1 MSYDKIK
8 GGTSHLRRHASTCQS
23 TTQISETI
31 AGESFVGLAQS
42 LITLGVKYGQ
52 VSAKDV
58 LPHPTTVSRKITDVA
73 AKVKQETVMPEIQ
86 NCLNKWGG
94 GITTDMWTES
104 YKQVSY
110 LTVTVHYIT
119 GEWKLVERVIAT
131 VRS

>member
-1 MSYDKIK
+1 
-8 GGTSHLRRHASTCQS
+8 
-23 TTQISETI
+23 
-31 AGESFVGLAQS
+31 LAQS

-110 LTVTVHYIT
+110 ITVTVHYIT

>member
-1 MSYDKIK
+1 M
-8 GGTSHLRRHASTCQS
+8 
-23 TTQISETI
+23 QISETI
-31 AGESFVGLAQS
+31 AGEGFVGLAQS

-94 GITTDMWTES
+94 GNDRHVDRVVQASQLHHCDGPLYYRRMEACGES
-104 YKQVSY
+104 DRNSSI
-110 LTVTVHYIT
+110 LIC
-119 GEWKLVERVIAT
+119 AT
-131 VRS
+131 RLQT